1 VAARAETTQLTC
13 HSLAARRLIVLAAL
27 AVVGACSSAPSAPS
41 ARAPTTSSAADL
53 AAPGPC
59 SDRDDALGPV
69 VDALLATF
77 DQRPVLAFGEH
88 HGSLDE
94 HRVLRAL
101 VCDPR
106 FGDTVDVVVVEFANQ
121 RLQGVLD
128 RYMAG
133 DDVSADEL
141 ASVWRESTQ
150 RSGVWE
156 SPVYPRFLAAVRA
169 ANRGREADKQIRVLA
184 GDPPLDWSTITDTS
198 DCDTADPTCLEHWDR
213 EESYADVVLREVI
226 DRHTALLVAG
236 QGHMMRRLE
245 PGPPPSVPQRV
256 EAEHPGTVTVILT
269 HSPFPPDGSA
279 ESTEAGALLASLP
292 VPTLVPLAE
301 SPLGRL
307 GSCLVDDGADCSNH
321 VLAELAD
328 AYLYL
333 GG

>member
-1 VAARAETTQLTC
+1 
-13 HSLAARRLIVLAAL
+13 VLAAL
-27 AVVGACSSAPSAPS
+27 AAVVACSSAPCAV
-41 ARAPTTSSAADL
+41 APTTSSTADRPPTTSAADP
-53 AAPGPC
+53 AAPDPC
-59 SDRDDALGPV
+59 SDRDAALGPV
-69 VDALLATF
+69 VDAMLATF

-88 HGSLDE
+88 HGSVEE

-128 RYMAG
+128 RYIAG
-133 DDVSADEL
+133 GDVSADEL

-156 SPVYPRFLAAVRA
+156 SPVYRQLFAAVRA
-169 ANRGREADKQIRVLA
+169 ANRGREADEQIRVLA
-184 GDPPLDWSTITDTS
+184 GDPPVDWSTITDTS
-198 DCDTADPTCLEHWDR
+198 DCDTTDPTCLEHWDR
-213 EESYADVVLREVI
+213 EESYADVVLREVG

-236 QGHMMRRLE
+236 QGHLMRRLE
-245 PGPPPSVPQRV
+245 PGPPPSIPQRV
-256 EAEHPGTVTVILT
+256 EAEHPGSVTVVLT
-269 HSPFPPDGSA
+269 HAPLLPDGSTDR
-279 ESTEAGALLASLP
+279 TEAEALLASLP
-292 VPTLVPLAE
+292 VPALVPLAH

-321 VLAELAD
+321 ALAELAE